1 MGVNAQTSVPAFTA
15 GQILTA
21 AQQTQINTGVP
32 VFATTVTR
40 DASFGGAGE
49 KTLAEGQF
57 GYQESNKQIRW
68 YSGTAWETALALG
81 AWTTFT
87 PTFTSIGAGTDWAIG
102 NATTSAAYMR
112 VGRTLFF
119 RVQVTW
125 GTTTTFGTKALGMSL
140 PLASIAYSG
149 TNPVLGEA
157 AFYDAS
163 AAENYSGRVAYRG
176 QTEVQFFQTGVSATY
191 VKNGNVTSTLP
202 FTWVSTDQLN
212 AQFYFESN
220 DGL

>member
-1 MGVNAQTSVPAFTA
+1 MGANAQTAVPVFTA

-21 AQQTQINTGVP
+21 EQQTQINTGIP
-32 VFATTVTR
+32 VFSTTTTR
-40 DASFGGAGE
+40 TDGFGGAGE

-57 GYQESNKQIRW
+57 AYTESQKQIRW

-102 NATTSAAYMR
+102 NATTSAAYLR
-112 VGRTLFF
+112 VGRSLFF

-140 PLASIAYSG
+140 PLAAIAYSG

-157 AFYDAS
+157 AYFDAS
-163 AAENYSGRVAYRG
+163 TAKVYVGRVNYRG
-176 QTEVQFFQTGVSATY
+176 QTEVQFVQTGVSATY
-191 VKNGNVTSTLP
+191 VETGSVTSTLP

>member
-1 MGVNAQTSVPAFTA
+1 MGANAQTAVPVFTA
-15 GQILTA
+15 NQVLTA
-21 AQQTQINTGVP
+21 AQQNQINTGVP
-32 VFATTVTR
+32 VFATTTTR
-40 DASFGGAGE
+40 DAAFGGTGE
-49 KTLAEGQF
+49 KVLAEGQ
-57 GYQESNKQIRW
+57 YNYTESQKQLRW
-68 YSGTAWETALALG
+68 YSGTAWEVSIAQG

-102 NATTSAAYMR
+102 NATTSCAYAR

-125 GTTTTFGTKALGMSL
+125 GSTTTFGTKALGMSL

-163 AAENYSGRVAYRG
+163 AAENYAGRVAYRG

-191 VKNGNVTSTLP
+191 VKNGLVTSTLP

>member
-1 MGVNAQTSVPAFTA
+1 MGANAQTSVPVFTA
-15 GQILTA
+15 GQVLTA
-21 AQQTQINTGVP
+21 EQQTQINTGIP
-32 VFATTVTR
+32 VFATTTTR
-40 DASFGGAGE
+40 TDAFGGAGE

-57 GYQESNKQIRW
+57 AYTENQKQIRW
-68 YSGTAWETALALG
+68 YSGTAWENALALG

-102 NATTSAAYMR
+102 NATTSAAYLR
-112 VGRTLFF
+112 VGRSLFF

-125 GTTTTFGTKALGMSL
+125 GSTTTFGTKALGMSL

-163 AAENYSGRVAYRG
+163 AAENYAGRVAYRG

-191 VKNGNVTSTLP
+191 VKNGLVTSTLP